1 MRANDKVT
9 YARTVKSKL
18 TKKSMSFIKAKE
30 MLQLLL
36 YNATNVNVVAD
47 TTVLD
52 GNELDSELNTYS
64 DREGICLPGLFLK
77 INRLND

>member
-1 MRANDKVT
+1 MRANDKVA
-9 YARTVKSKL
+9 YAITVKSKL

-52 GNELDSELNTYS
+52 GNELDSELNKYS
-64 DREGICLPGLFLK
+64 DRGGICLPGLFLK